1 MVVPKVSVI
10 LPVYNGE
17 RFLREAIESILG
29 QTFQNLELIIIN
41 DGSKD
46 GSEKIIKAYSD
57 PRILYL
63 VNQPNK
69 GLIYTLNRGI
79 EMASGHF
86 IARMDADDIALPH
99 RLERQ
104 VEYLGQNP
112 GVAVVACPVQ
122 YIDEHGE
129 FSGSWVLDHA
139 IIDRN
144 AIRNIL
150 PSKNVIA
157 HPTVMARSEVMKAY
171 LYAAYQPNTEDY
183 DLWLRIAA
191 NGLGIAKIQ
200 EVLLHY
206 RIHSQSVTST
216 ALKGKNIFL
225 KNAGCKW
232 RFLKHQLAKGKIN
245 GFIIKVAFYSLI
257 DLLTGIWKSIVGK

>member
-17 RFLREAIESILG
+17 RFLKEAIDSILG
-29 QTFQNLELIIIN
+29 QTLQNLELIIIN

-46 GSEKIIKAYSD
+46 GSEKIIKAYTD
-57 PRILYL
+57 PRIVYL
-63 VNQPNK
+63 INQPNK
-69 GLIYTLNRGI
+69 GLIYTLNRGV
-79 EMASGHF
+79 EVARGEY
-86 IARMDADDIALPH
+86 IARMDADDIALPP

-104 VEYLGQNP
+104 VEYLDQNP
-112 GVAVVACPVQ
+112 DVAVVACPVQ
-122 YIDEHGE
+122 YIDEQGKL
-129 FSGSWVLDHA
+129 SGSWELDHA
-139 IIDRN
+139 NIDRG

-171 LYAAYQPNTEDY
+171 PYAAYQPNTEDY
-183 DLWLRIAA
+183 DLWLRMAA
-191 NGLGIAKIQ
+191 NGLAIAKIQ

-206 RIHSQSVTST
+206 RLHTQSVTST

-232 RFLKHQLAKGKIN
+232 RFLKHQLAKGEIN
-245 GFIIKVAFYSLI
+245 GFIVKVAFHTII